1 MAPPGLRPRGF
12 SFSGV
17 IVNRCVFLVDGLN
30 LYHSLLD
37 AERATGRS
45 LRSLDVA
52 SLCRS
57 YVHTL
62 PGRSTITTID
72 YFSAVA
78 HHREAVHPSTVAR
91 QVAYF
96 SALQAAG
103 VDVHLGQ
110 FKAKTL
116 VCPLCGGRY
125 LAWEEKETDVAI
137 GTRLLE
143 LLARDLCD
151 TAVLVTGDTDLVPA
165 MRAARRLCPDKTLGV
180 VQPYRRVNREL
191 SRSADFAVT
200 IRAAKYARH
209 QLPPL

>member
-1 MAPPGLRPRGF
+1 MRDMRNVIAHDVIHLATRWRHAKVDICSGFLTRCAASAILRAFSPTGISRGPPGLRPRGF

-91 QVAYF
+91 QVAY
-96 SALQAAG
+96 SL
-103 VDVHLGQ
+103 
-110 FKAKTL
+110 
-116 VCPLCGGRY
+116 RI
-125 LAWEEKETDVAI
+125 VASI
-137 GTRLLE
+137 
-143 LLARDLCD
+143 DCYSSSND
-151 TAVLVTGDTDLVPA
+151 D
-165 MRAARRLCPDKTLGV
+165 RR
-180 VQPYRRVNREL
+180 
-191 SRSADFAVT
+191 
-200 IRAAKYARH
+200 
-209 QLPPL
+209 